1 MCLIVFPFF
10 WVVGYC
16 RVVCYDTHS
25 ITHIIT
31 FINIIKSYSCYR
43 MDCGTIAEL
52 SSVYVTGPTPAM
64 LAVAKSGR

>member
-1 MCLIVFPFF
+1 
-10 WVVGYC
+10 VGYC
-16 RVVCYDTHS
+16 RFVCNDTHS

-31 FINIIKSYSCYR
+31 FINVIKSSSCYC

-64 LAVAKSGR
+64 LAVARE